1 MPGGEP
7 SGKSEAR
14 SGEVPGAGPDG
25 GTDMSTQPR
34 KQVNVEWIKELH
46 ARKGLQLWLGFF
58 FGIIFGFL
66 LQKGGVTRYD
76 VIIGQLLLSDFTVVK
91 VMLSAVITG
100 MLGVRFLN
108 SLGFASLHPKPGT
121 LGMNVIGGLIFGV
134 GFGILGYC
142 PGTIAGAVGNGFL
155 DALFGGF
162 AGVLLGAAAF
172 AELYPKLEGDVLK
185 KMDYRDV
192 TLPELLNIS
201 PWAAVFLAAFLLGGV
216 LLGLEWLGL

>member
-1 MPGGEP
+1 
-7 SGKSEAR
+7 
-14 SGEVPGAGPDG
+14 
-25 GTDMSTQPR
+25 MSAQPR
-34 KQVNVEWIKELH
+34 KQVSVEWVKELH
-46 ARKGLQLWLGFF
+46 ARRGLQLWLGFF
-58 FGIIFGFL
+58 FWIIFGFL

-100 MLGVRFLN
+100 MIGVRFLN
-108 SLGFASLHPKPGT
+108 SLGFASLHPKPGS

-162 AGVLLGAAAF
+162 VGILLGAVAF
-172 AELYPKLEGDVLK
+172 AELYPNLESNILK
-185 KMDYRDV
+185 KVDYRDI

-201 PWAAVFLAAFLLGGV
+201 PWASVFLAAVILGGV
-216 LLGLEWLGL
+216 LWGLEWLGL